1 MKKIFAVILVA
12 ILVLSM
18 CACGKEKE
26 DIKNTTGDSVDQNTI
41 SLVNNAFDKTA
52 VSITGAEALGFKMSY
67 RRNLTYGEDSQSD
80 FLSLDYKY
88 IGTGANKQFLYEHE
102 VKSGGIDDS
111 VAMYSDGKNIYG
123 FKVDTTYLL
132 VNDKATNDYIND
144 IHNNITVFDA
154 SDLEVVDTVILNTSS
169 GGHAFVIKYK
179 ADDKGFDPKKAFGP
193 FFAEGDLEMETKPV
207 SLSVS
212 GTIDTEG
219 RLIDETVTYEYS
231 YEYEDKSEVDPDN
244 SEAKGTMKTANVKLV
259 AEAKFTYNQSGISAP
274 SGMTLLPEV
283 EVEGEEKPQIKELS
297 LHDFLQLGQQ
307 KETDNKNTKKK

>member
-1 MKKIFAVILVA
+1 MKKILAVVLVVILA
-12 ILVLSM
+12 LSI
-18 CACGKEKE
+18 CACGKEKD

-41 SLVNNAFDKTA
+41 SLVNTAFGKTA
-52 VSITGAEALGFKMSY
+52 DSVSGAEALGVKMSY
-67 RRNLTYGEDSQSD
+67 RCNLTKGEDGQSA
-80 FLSLDYKY
+80 FRSKDYKY
-88 IGTGANKQFLYEHE
+88 IGTGADKQFLYEYG
-102 VKSGGIDDS
+102 KSGDTEDS

-132 VNDKATNDYIND
+132 VNDNNTNDYINN
-144 IHNNITVFDA
+144 IHNNISILDT
-154 SDLEVVDTVILNTSS
+154 SNLEVVDTIILNTSS

-179 ADDKGFDPKKAFGP
+179 ADDKGFDPTEAFKP
-193 FFAEGDLEMETKPV
+193 LFDEDVLNIKTESVLETKPV

-231 YEYEDKSEVDPDN
+231 YEYEDNSQVDPDN
-244 SEAKGTMKTANVKLV
+244 PEAQGTIKTANVKLV
-259 AEAKFTYNQSGISAP
+259 AEGKFTYNQSSISAP

-297 LHDFLQLGQQ
+297 LTDFLKLSQQ
-307 KETDNKNTKKK
+307 SAN